1 MQDINDK
8 NATDLRHL
16 TQEKNLTFVRVYEQ
30 LLKMMLNGTFP
41 GDSWLPSEPKLAAQL
56 GVSRMTLRQ
65 ALELLQEDGLIQ
77 KHHGKGNFVVRQGA
91 KQHRSLDYLG
101 HPVYQC
107 CDVSIDHV
115 ETEFRIEVP
124 NEQNNDLFQRESAVM
139 IAVDRWYRKSGS
151 IVAYTLTLIPVESLA
166 PLELKL
172 NQPAMILPTLESTV
186 YTLAERSRIT
196 VTSTAVGNFIS
207 GKYVMSP
214 NKEVMLIREDL
225 FLPNETTPVVCNKHY
240 IQREHCHIEI
250 NPQRAS
256 GEETK

>member
-1 MQDINDK
+1 MQEISEK
-8 NATDLRHL
+8 NTTDLRQL

-30 LLKMMLNGTFP
+30 LLKMMINGTFP
-41 GDSWLPSEPKLAAQL
+41 GDSWLPSEPKLAALL

-77 KHHGKGNFVVRQGA
+77 KHHGKGNFVVRQGT
-91 KQHRSLDYLG
+91 KQHRSLDFLG

-107 CDVSIDHV
+107 CDVTIDHI

-124 NEQNNDLFQRESAVM
+124 NEQNNELFQRESAVM
-139 IAVDRWYRKSGS
+139 IAVDRWYRNSGN
-151 IVAYTLTLIPVESLA
+151 IVAYTLTLIPVEALA

-172 NQPAMILPTLESTV
+172 NQPAMILPILENTV
-186 YTLAERSRIT
+186 YDLADRSRIT

-214 NKEVMLIREDL
+214 SKEVMLIREDIY
-225 FLPNETTPVVCNKHY
+225 LPDETRPMVCNKHY
-240 IQREHCHIEI
+240 IQKEHCHIEI
-250 NPQRAS
+250 HPKKIS
-256 GEETK
+256 KEDM

>member
-1 MQDINDK
+1 MQEISEK
-8 NATDLRHL
+8 NTTDLRQL

-30 LLKMMLNGTFP
+30 LLKMMINGTFP

-77 KHHGKGNFVVRQGA
+77 KHHGKGNFVVRQGT
-91 KQHRSLDYLG
+91 KQHRSLDFLG

-107 CDVSIDHV
+107 CDVTIDHI

-124 NEQNNDLFQRESAVM
+124 NEQNNELFQRESAVM
-139 IAVDRWYRKSGS
+139 IAVDRWYRNSGN
-151 IVAYTLTLIPVESLA
+151 IVAYTLTLIPVEALA

-172 NQPAMILPTLESTV
+172 NQPAMILPILENTV
-186 YTLAERSRIT
+186 YDLAERSRIT

-214 NKEVMLIREDL
+214 NKEVMLIREDIY
-225 FLPNETTPVVCNKHY
+225 LPDEARPMVCNKHY
-240 IQREHCHIEI
+240 IQKEHCHIEI
-250 NPQRAS
+250 HPKKIS
-256 GEETK
+256 KEDM

>member
-1 MQDINDK
+1 MQEISEK
-8 NATDLRHL
+8 NTTDLRQL

-30 LLKMMLNGTFP
+30 LLKMMINGTFP
-41 GDSWLPSEPKLAAQL
+41 GDSWLPSEPKLAALL

-77 KHHGKGNFVVRQGA
+77 KHHGKGNFVVRQGT
-91 KQHRSLDYLG
+91 KQHRSLDFLG

-107 CDVSIDHV
+107 CDVTIDHI

-124 NEQNNDLFQRESAVM
+124 NEQNNELFQRESAVM
-139 IAVDRWYRKSGS
+139 IAVDRWYRNSGN
-151 IVAYTLTLIPVESLA
+151 IVAYTLTLIPVEALA

-172 NQPAMILPTLESTV
+172 NQPAMILPILENTV
-186 YTLAERSRIT
+186 YDLADRSRIT

-214 NKEVMLIREDL
+214 SKEVMLIREDIY
-225 FLPNETTPVVCNKHY
+225 LPDETRPMVCNKHY
-240 IQREHCHIEI
+240 IQKEHCHIEI
-250 NPQRAS
+250 HPKKIS
-256 GEETK
+256 KEEM

>member
-1 MQDINDK
+1 MQEVSEK
-8 NATDLRHL
+8 NTTDLRYL

-77 KHHGKGNFVVRQGA
+77 KHHGKGNFVIRQGA
-91 KQHRSLDYLG
+91 KQHRSLDYFG

-107 CDVSIDHV
+107 CDVAIDHV

-124 NEQNNDLFQRESAVM
+124 NEQNNELFQRESAVM
-139 IAVDRWYRKSGS
+139 VAVDRWYRNSGN
-151 IVAYTLTLIPVESLA
+151 IIAYTLTLIPVEALA

-186 YTLAERSRIT
+186 YERAERSRIS
-196 VTSTAVGNFIS
+196 VTSTSVGNFIS

-214 NKEVMLIREDL
+214 NKEVMLIREDI
-225 FLPNETTPVVCNKHY
+225 FLPGDIAPAVCNKHY
-240 IQREHCHIEI
+240 IQKEHCHIEI
-250 NPQRAS
+250 NQRRMPVESA
-256 GEETK
+256 

>member
-1 MQDINDK
+1 MQDASEK
-8 NATDLRHL
+8 NTIDLRHL
-16 TQEKNLTFVRVYEQ
+16 TQEKNLTYVRVYEQ

-77 KHHGKGNFVVRQGA
+77 KYHGKGNYVIRQGA
-91 KQHRSLDYLG
+91 KPHRSLDYLG

-107 CDVSIDHV
+107 CDVTIDHV

-124 NEQNNDLFQRESAVM
+124 NEQNNELFQRESAVM
-139 IAVDRWYRKSGS
+139 IAVDRWYRSSGT
-151 IVAYTLTLIPVESLA
+151 IVAYTLTLVPVEALA
-166 PLELKL
+166 PLDIKL
-172 NQPAMILPTLESTV
+172 NQPATILPTLESAV
-186 YTLAERSRIT
+186 YTRADHSRIS
-196 VTSTAVGNFIS
+196 VTSTSVGNFIS

-214 NKEVMLIREDL
+214 SKEVMLIREDI
-225 FLPNETTPVVCNKHY
+225 FLPDDTAPAVCNKHY

-250 NPQRAS
+250 HPRKAAAE
-256 GEETK
+256 GE

>member
-1 MQDINDK
+1 MQEVNEK
-8 NATDLRHL
+8 STTDLRHL

-41 GDSWLPSEPKLAAQL
+41 GGSWLPSEPKLAAQL

-77 KHHGKGNFVVRQGA
+77 KHHGKGNFVNHQGA
-91 KQHRSLDYLG
+91 KQHRTLDYLG

-107 CDVSIDHV
+107 CDVAIDHV

-124 NEQNNDLFQRESAVM
+124 NEQNNELFQRESAVM
-139 IAVDRWYRKSGS
+139 VAVDRWYRNCGN
-151 IVAYTLTLIPVESLA
+151 IIAYSLTLIPIEALA

-172 NQPAMILPTLESTV
+172 NQPATILPTLESTV
-186 YTLAERSRIT
+186 YERAERSRIS

-214 NKEVMLIREDL
+214 NKEVMLIREDI
-225 FLPNETTPVVCNKHY
+225 FLPGDIAPAVCNKHY
-240 IQREHCHIEI
+240 IQKEHCHIEFS
-250 NPQRAS
+250 QRRMPAES
-256 GEETK
+256 I

>member
-1 MQDINDK
+1 MQEINDK

-41 GDSWLPSEPKLAAQL
+41 GGSWLPSEPKLAAQL

-91 KQHRSLDYLG
+91 KQHRNLDHLG

-139 IAVDRWYRKSGS
+139 IAVDRWYRNSGS

-172 NQPAMILPTLESTV
+172 NQPTMILPTLESTV
-186 YTLAERSRIT
+186 YSLAERSRIT

-250 NPQRAS
+250 NPRRSS
-256 GEETK
+256 GEDAE

>member
-1 MQDINDK
+1 MQEYSEK
-8 NATDLRHL
+8 NTTDLRHL

-41 GDSWLPSEPKLAAQL
+41 GGSWLPSEPKLAAQL

-77 KHHGKGNFVVRQGA
+77 KHHGKGNFVMRHGA
-91 KQHRSLDYLG
+91 KQHRSLDFLG

-107 CDVSIDHV
+107 CDVEIDHV

-124 NEQNNDLFQRESAVM
+124 NEQNNELFQRESAVM
-139 IAVDRWYRKSGS
+139 IAVDRWYRNCGN
-151 IVAYTLTLIPVESLA
+151 IVAYTLSLIPVEALA

-172 NQPAMILPTLESTV
+172 NQPAMILPTLETIV
-186 YTLAERSRIT
+186 YERAQRSRIT

-214 NKEVMLIREDL
+214 NKDVMLIREDL
-225 FLPNETTPVVCNKHY
+225 FLPGDAAPAVCNKHY
-240 IQREHCHIEI
+240 IQKEHCHIEI
-250 NPQRAS
+250 NQRRMPVES
-256 GEETK
+256 T